1 MEIVLVRHAEPE
13 WVKDGINFDN
23 PPLTERGFK
32 QAEMLAESL
41 RGQSFSEF
49 HVSPLVR
56 AQQTAAPLTNVL
68 SATPETSNWL
78 EEIRSEIW
86 HGTPAEKAEEAF
98 RKVRTLPSQ
107 QRWIG
112 LEGGETV
119 RDFVDRIHLGASI
132 FLREHGISR
141 IDSDLP
147 VWDIEDDRGAI
158 ILVAHAGT
166 NSVVISH
173 LLGLDT
179 VPWEWDRFVLGHT
192 SVTRIEAMKLGD
204 GYTFCL
210 SKLSDV
216 EHFPNV
222 MRTR

>member
-13 WVKDGINFDN
+13 WVKDGINYDN
-23 PPLTERGFK
+23 PPLTDRGFR
-32 QAEMLAESL
+32 QAELLADSL
-41 RGQSFSEF
+41 KGEKFTEF

-56 AQQTAAPLTNVL
+56 AQQTSDPLLDVID
-68 SATPETSNWL
+68 AVRETSSWL

-86 HGTPAEKAEEAF
+86 HGTPAEKAEAAF
-98 RKVRTLPSQ
+98 RKVRTLPSRE
-107 QRWIG
+107 RWIG

-119 RDFVDRIHLGASI
+119 RDFVDRINLGAEI
-132 FLREHGISR
+132 FLKEHGITR
-141 IDSDLP
+141 KDSDLP
-147 VWDIEDDRGAI
+147 VWEIENPGGSI
-158 ILVAHAGT
+158 LLVAHAGT

-173 LLGLDT
+173 LLGLST

-210 SKLSDV
+210 SRLSDV
-216 EHFPNV
+216 EHLPRD

>member
-1 MEIVLVRHAEPE
+1 VEIVLVRHAEPE
-13 WVKDGINFDN
+13 WVKDGINYDN
-23 PPLTERGFK
+23 PPLTERGFR
-32 QAEMLAESL
+32 QAEMLADSL
-41 RGQSFSEF
+41 RGESFAEF

-56 AQQTAAPLTNVL
+56 AQQTSDPIASVV
-68 SATPETSNWL
+68 SADRVTSHWL

-119 RDFVDRIHLGASI
+119 RDFVDRIHLGAEI
-132 FLREHGISR
+132 FLREHGITR
-141 IDSDLP
+141 MDSDLP
-147 VWDIEDDRGAI
+147 VWEITDPGASI
-158 ILVAHAGT
+158 LLVAHAGT

-173 LLGLDT
+173 LLGLST

-210 SKLSDV
+210 SRLSDV
-216 EHFPNV
+216 EHLPTS

>member
-1 MEIVLVRHAEPE
+1 MEIVLVRHAEPQ
-13 WVKDGINFDN
+13 WINDGFNYDN
-23 PPLTERGFK
+23 PVLTERGFR

-41 RGQSFSEF
+41 KGQNFSEF

-56 AQQTAAPLTNVL
+56 AQQTSDPITDVVRTRRDT
-68 SATPETSNWL
+68 SAWL

-86 HGTPAEKAEEAF
+86 HGTPAEKAEAAF

-107 QRWIG
+107 ERWIG

-119 RDFVDRIHLGASI
+119 RDFVSRIHSGAEQ
-132 FLREHGISR
+132 FLADHGITR
-141 IDSDLP
+141 KDSDLP
-147 VWDIEDDRGAI
+147 VWDIAEPGASLL
-158 ILVAHAGT
+158 LVAHAGT
-166 NSVVISH
+166 NSVIISH
-173 LLGLDT
+173 LLGLST

-210 SKLSDV
+210 TRLSDV
-216 EHFPNV
+216 EHLPAE

>member
-13 WVKDGINFDN
+13 WVKDGINYDN
-23 PPLTERGFK
+23 PPLTERGFR
-32 QAEMLAESL
+32 QAEMLADSL
-41 RGQSFSEF
+41 RGESFAEV

-56 AQQTAAPLTNVL
+56 AQQTSDPIASVV
-68 SATPETSNWL
+68 SADRVTSHWL

-119 RDFVDRIHLGASI
+119 RDFVDRIHLGAEI
-132 FLREHGISR
+132 FLREHGITR
-141 IDSDLP
+141 MDSDLP
-147 VWDIEDDRGAI
+147 VWEITDPGASI
-158 ILVAHAGT
+158 LLVAHAGT

-173 LLGLDT
+173 LLGLST

-210 SKLSDV
+210 SRLSDV
-216 EHFPNV
+216 EHLPTS

>member
-1 MEIVLVRHAEPE
+1 MEIVLVRHAEPQ
-13 WVKDGINFDN
+13 WIKDGVNYDN
-23 PPLTERGFK
+23 PVLTERGFR
-32 QAEMLAESL
+32 QAQLLAKSL
-41 RGQSFSEF
+41 QGQNFAEF

-56 AQQTAAPLTNVL
+56 AQQTSEPISEVVRTAR
-68 SATPETSNWL
+68 ETSVWL

-86 HGTPAEKAEEAF
+86 HGTPAEKAEAAF

-107 QRWIG
+107 ERWIG

-119 RDFVDRIHLGASI
+119 RDFVSRIHAGAEH
-132 FLREHGISR
+132 FLAEHGISR
-141 IDSDLP
+141 KDSDLP
-147 VWDIEDDRGAI
+147 VWDIAEPGASLL
-158 ILVAHAGT
+158 LVAHAGT
-166 NSVVISH
+166 NSVIISH
-173 LLGLDT
+173 LLGLST

-210 SKLSDV
+210 TRLSDV
-216 EHFPNV
+216 EHLPAE

>member
-1 MEIVLVRHAEPE
+1 MEVVLVRHAEPE
-13 WVKDGINFDN
+13 WVKDGINYDN
-23 PPLTERGFK
+23 PPLTERGFR
-32 QAEMLAESL
+32 QAEMLADSL
-41 RGQSFSEF
+41 RGESFAEF

-56 AQQTAAPLTNVL
+56 AQQTSDPIASVV
-68 SATPETSNWL
+68 SADRVTSHWL

-119 RDFVDRIHLGASI
+119 RDFVDRIHLGAEI
-132 FLREHGISR
+132 FLREHGITR
-141 IDSDLP
+141 MDSDLP
-147 VWDIEDDRGAI
+147 VWEITDPGASI
-158 ILVAHAGT
+158 LLVAHAGT

-173 LLGLDT
+173 LLGLST

-210 SKLSDV
+210 SRLSDV
-216 EHFPNV
+216 EHLPTS